1 MNVNIDFEELKRVML
16 TPDEYCIL
24 HCIRKDVDPEE
35 YFMIDKSVYESLV
48 KKRMVREDPNIEGKY
63 NLTGTGLAL
72 FEKPD
77 DFVQFVEEYRNLFPK
92 GVKSGNGTPIR
103 GDKNGVIKKMTW
115 FLMTYPEFSKRT
127 ILEATKLYVDQMK
140 RNGYA
145 YMTQADYLI
154 QKSNGSKLAALC
166 EDFDNKTSH
175 ILSTGEK
182 RI

>member
-1 MNVNIDFEELKRVML
+1 MNVNIDLEHLKRAEL

-24 HCIRKDVDPEE
+24 HCIRKDADPAE
-35 YFMIDKSVYESLV
+35 YFMIEKSTYESLAER
-48 KKRMVREDPNIEGKY
+48 KFIREDPNNEGSY

-77 DFVQFVEEYRNLFPK
+77 DFIQFVDEYRNLFPK

>member
-1 MNVNIDFEELKRVML
+1 MNVNIDFTKLQHYEL
-16 TPDEYCIL
+16 TPNQYCIL
-24 HCIRKDVDPEE
+24 YCIKTNNNPTE
-35 YFMIDKSVYESLV
+35 YNFFSQEDYNSLV
-48 KKRMVREDPNIEGKY
+48 ENKLIRQDPDDEFKY
-63 NLTGTGLAL
+63 NLTGTGLAI

-77 DFVQFVEEYRNLFPK
+77 DFVEFVEQYRNLFPK

-127 ILEATKLYVDQMK
+127 ILEATKLYVEQMR
-140 RNGYA
+140 RNGFV

-154 QKSNGSKLAALC
+154 QKSTGSKLAALC

-175 ILSTGEK
+175 VLSTGEK

>member
-1 MNVNIDFEELKRVML
+1 MNINIDLERLKKEQL

-24 HCIRKDVDPEE
+24 HCTYKGVDYRE
-35 YFMIDKSVYESLV
+35 YFNTVEDTCAYLAEKGYM
-48 KKRMVREDPNIEGKY
+48 RENPEIEGMY

-77 DFVQFVEEYRNLFPK
+77 DFIQFVEQYRNLFPK

-103 GDKNGVIKKMTW
+103 GDKNGVIKKLTW

>member
-1 MNVNIDFEELKRVML
+1 MNVNVDLERLKKEGL

-24 HCIRKDVDPEE
+24 HCIYKRADPME
-35 YFMIDKSVYESLV
+35 YISNKEAYNSLV
-48 KKRMVREDPNIEGKY
+48 EEKYIRENPDIEGVY
-63 NLTGTGLAL
+63 SLTGTGLSL

-77 DFVQFVEEYRNLFPK
+77 DFMQFVDEYRALFPK

-103 GDKNGVIKKMTW
+103 GDKNGIVKKLTW

-127 ILEATKLYVDQMK
+127 ILEATKLYVEQMR

-145 YMTQADYLI
+145 YMTQADYFI
-154 QKSNGSKLAALC
+154 QKAGGSKLASLC
-166 EDFDNKTSH
+166 EDFDNKTSN

>member
-1 MNVNIDFEELKRVML
+1 MNVNIDLERLKSEGL

-24 HCIRKDVDPEE
+24 YCLYRRVDPAE
-35 YFMIDKSVYESLV
+35 FMSVTNVYDNLV
-48 KKRMVREDPNIEGKY
+48 ALKYIRENPDVEGVY
-63 NLTGTGLAL
+63 NLTGTGLKL

-77 DFVQFVEEYRNLFPK
+77 DFMQFVDEYRNLFPK

-103 GDKNGVIKKMTW
+103 GDKNGIIKKLTW

-127 ILEATKLYVDQMK
+127 ILEATRLYVEQM
-140 RNGYA
+140 RMNNYM
-145 YMTQADYLI
+145 YMTQADYFI
-154 QKSNGSKLAALC
+154 QKAGGSKLASLC
-166 EDFDNKTSH
+166 EDFDNKTAH